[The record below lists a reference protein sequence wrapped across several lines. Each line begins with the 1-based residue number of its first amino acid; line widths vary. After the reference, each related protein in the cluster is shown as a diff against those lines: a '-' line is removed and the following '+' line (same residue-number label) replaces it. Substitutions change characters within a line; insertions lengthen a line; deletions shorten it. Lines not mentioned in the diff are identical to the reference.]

1 MDTIVIKL
9 NQPEKAKVL
18 MEILLS
24 MDFIASV
31 TPLDKYV
38 NARGLF
44 EEINKIAA
52 SSPLAEMNLGEINA
66 EIEAYRHGT

>member
-31 TPLDKYV
+31 TPFDKYV
-38 NARGLF
+38 NARRLF

-52 SSPLAEMNLGEINA
+52 SSPLAEMSMEEIDA
-66 EIEAYRHGT
+66 EIEAYRHGK